1 MRAKSAVALTR
12 YPAKAERAEEYSLPC
27 VKWLMLYVRSVLS
40 TVSTAAAVRK
50 DRMVP
55 RACKGL
61 PGIRIAAG
69 RRLAQH
75 RCGTGCIKDI
85 VAIGPSSEVA
95 AGAMH
100 A

>member
-61 PGIRIAAG
+61 PGIRKNMLQEEHLHSTDAVQSA
-69 RRLAQH
+69 
-75 RCGTGCIKDI
+75 
-85 VAIGPSSEVA
+85 
-95 AGAMH
+95 
-100 A
+100 